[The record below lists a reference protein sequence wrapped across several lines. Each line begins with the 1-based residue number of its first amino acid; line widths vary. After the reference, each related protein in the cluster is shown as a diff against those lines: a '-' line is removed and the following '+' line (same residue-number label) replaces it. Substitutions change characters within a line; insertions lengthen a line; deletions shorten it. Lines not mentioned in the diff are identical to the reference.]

1 MCCIATPTGFKLL
14 KGCSISAMNY
24 VQLAIPYFILAII
37 LESIYGYLRKNQTY
51 RLNDT
56 VNSLQMGMLS
66 RLVGVLRLGF
76 SAVVFTHLVSLFGVQ
91 QWSAD
96 TWVHWVLAFIA
107 YDCCYYWKHR
117 FGHQWRIMWASHSA
131 HHQSEEYNLSTA
143 LRQTGTDY
151 IGFVFYIPMYLA
163 GTPVEVMVTVGS
175 LNLVYQ
181 FWVHTE
187 HVRFLGVLDYILV
200 TPSNHRVH
208 HAKNP
213 GYIDKNFGGVFV
225 IWDRLFGTFAVE
237 RVEEPCRFGI
247 THGLK
252 SWNPVWANA
261 IVWWDT
267 VKLSMQTRRWQD
279 KFLLW
284 FKGPAWLPEDISQT
298 HAGSWQD
305 DKFDPVAS
313 TYCKIYV
320 FAQFVVV
327 TLLALVLQELQNEL
341 PTSFVLVAFFFLV
354 LSVCV
359 QGVWLEARG
368 PFRVM
373 EAARLTAVGVLSL
386 ILPTAWPAV
395 EWTVQP
401 YELSLLLQSYIA
413 VSGVLLLGSFG
424 RIAQVSEP
432 AAEQA
437 GDNASV

>member
-1 MCCIATPTGFKLL
+1 
-14 KGCSISAMNY
+14 MNF
-24 VQLAIPYFILAII
+24 VQLAIPYFILAI
-37 LESIYGYLRKNQTY
+37 LVESIYGYLRNRQTY

-76 SAVVFTHLVSLFGVQ
+76 SAVVFTQLVSLFGVQ
-91 QWSAD
+91 QWSPD
-96 TWVHWVLAFIA
+96 TWVHWVVAFIA

-163 GTPVEVMVTVGS
+163 GTPVEVMISVGT

-187 HVRFLGVLDYILV
+187 HVRFLGILDYILV

-213 GYIDKNFGGVFV
+213 SYIDKNYGGVFV
-225 IWDRLFGTFAVE
+225 IWDRMFGTFAVE
-237 RVEEPCRFGI
+237 KVEEPCRYGI

-267 VKLSMQTRRWQD
+267 LKLSVKTRRWQD
-279 KFLLW
+279 KFLVW
-284 FKGPAWLPEDISQT
+284 FKGPAWQPADIAQQYE
-298 HAGSWQD
+298 GSWQD

-313 TYCKIYV
+313 TYCKLYV
-320 FAQFVVV
+320 FAQFIVV
-327 TLLALVLQELQNEL
+327 TVAALILQGLQNDL
-341 PTSFVLVAFFFLV
+341 PNSFVLVAFGLLV
-354 LSVCV
+354 MSVCV
-359 QGVWLEARG
+359 QGVWLEAREN
-368 PFRVM
+368 FRIF
-373 EAARLTAVGVLSL
+373 EAGRLLLVAILSL
-386 ILPTAWPAV
+386 CLPVLWPAYV
-395 EWTVQP
+395 WAVQS
-401 YELSLLLQSYIA
+401 YEVSMLLQVYVV
-413 VSGVLLLGSFG
+413 VSGVLLLGSL
-424 RIAQVSEP
+424 QSNQP
-432 AAEQA
+432 EQA
-437 GDNASV
+437 SA

>member
-1 MCCIATPTGFKLL
+1 
-14 KGCSISAMNY
+14 MNY
-24 VQLAIPYFILAII
+24 VQLAIPYFLLAII
-37 LESIYGYLRKNQTY
+37 IESAYGYFRKKQTY

-66 RLVGVLRLGF
+66 GLVGVLRLSF
-76 SAVVFTHLVSLFGVQ
+76 SAVVFTHLASLFGVQ

-96 TWVHWVLAFIA
+96 TVVHWIVAFIA

-151 IGFVFYIPMYLA
+151 IGFVFYIPLYLA

-213 GYIDKNFGGVFV
+213 NYIDKNFGGVFV
-225 IWDRLFGTFAVE
+225 FWDRLFGTFAVE

-252 SWNPVWANA
+252 SWNPVWANT

-267 VKLSMQTRRWQD
+267 LKMSLRTRRWQD
-279 KFLLW
+279 KFLVW
-284 FKGPAWLPEDISQT
+284 FKGPAWQPADLNET
-298 HAGSWQD
+298 YEGSWQD
-305 DKFDPVAS
+305 EKFDPVAAP
-313 TYCKIYV
+313 YCKLYA
-320 FAQFVVV
+320 FGQFVMV
-327 TLLALVLQELQNEL
+327 TIASLALQELQNEL
-341 PTSFVLVAFFFLV
+341 PTSFVLIAFFMLV
-354 LSVCV
+354 MSVCV

-368 PFRVM
+368 PFRIF
-373 EAARLTAVGVLSL
+373 EASRLLAIGALSL
-386 ILPTAWPAV
+386 ILPLAWPSVA
-395 EWTVQP
+395 WTIQS
-401 YELSLLLQSYIA
+401 YELSLLLQFYIA
-413 VSGVLLLGSFG
+413 VSGVFLMGSLGS
-424 RIAQVSEP
+424 RAQVSSQV
-432 AAEQA
+432 ADKTA
-437 GDNASV
+437 V

>member
-1 MCCIATPTGFKLL
+1 
-14 KGCSISAMNY
+14 MNY
-24 VQLAIPYFILAII
+24 VQLAIPYFLLAIV

-66 RLVGVLRLGF
+66 GLVGVLRLGF
-76 SAVVFTHLVSLFGVQ
+76 SAVVFTQLVALFGVQ

-96 TWVHWVLAFIA
+96 TWVHWVLAFVA

-213 GYIDKNFGGVFV
+213 GYIDKNYGGVFV

-267 VKLSMQTRRWQD
+267 LKLSLQTRRWQD
-279 KFLLW
+279 KLLVW
-284 FKGPAWLPEDISQT
+284 FKGPAWLPADINPT
-298 HAGSWQD
+298 YEGSWQD
-305 DKFDPVAS
+305 EKFDPIAS
-313 TYCKIYV
+313 AYCKLYV
-320 FAQFVVV
+320 FAQFVMV
-327 TLLALVLQELQNEL
+327 TIAAMALQELQNDL
-341 PTSFVLVAFFFLV
+341 PTSFVLTAFLLLVA
-354 LSVCV
+354 SVCV

-368 PFRVM
+368 SFRAI
-373 EAARLTAVGVLSL
+373 EAARLVTIGVFSL
-386 ILPTAWPAV
+386 TLPSAWPGVA
-395 EWTVQP
+395 WTVQS
-401 YELSLLLQSYIA
+401 YELSLLLQGYCA
-413 VSGVLLLGSFG
+413 VSGVFLLGSLG
-424 RIAQVSEP
+424 RVARVSEQLSEHMP
-432 AAEQA
+432 EQITEQA
-437 GDNASV
+437 TERGAEKAS